1 MRNDR
6 LIQQDVLRKLGERNV
21 PADKIG
27 VEVHHGVVKLAG
39 HVNHFAVKRIAEQ
52 AAQSVERVS
61 NVIIDIDVAGGCVA
75 PRLVCVSAK

>member
-6 LIQQDVLRKLGERNV
+6 LLQQDVLRKLGERNV

-39 HVNHFAVKRIAEQ
+39 HVNNAAVKRIAEL
-52 AAQSVERVS
+52 AARSVEGVS
-61 NVIIDIDVAGGCVA
+61 NVIIDIDVAVGVAA